1 MDSRLYQDLLETA
14 NAQCEL
20 IKNNYVNNK
29 CLYNWVCYRF
39 VCQEHVIRLQGGMY
53 MDRYWHLLSPPETKT
68 SFRKLHSCGP
78 PQTDLQ
84 TVHVIDGTTKLGFD
98 VPVGIT
104 LFYTY
109 MTDSVPN
116 HFSNVSRKVKV
127 NGQPH
132 QSAQLS
138 LPRTIS
144 SPQLFIHNPCWNG
157 YSHSHSHII

>member
-1 MDSRLYQDLLETA
+1 MYVVSGTFA
-14 NAQCEL
+14 APKL
-20 IKNNYVNNK
+20 IPWQQNGI
-29 CLYNWVCYRF
+29 YNLTENCVRKT
-39 VCQEHVIRLQGGMY
+39 LMY

-68 SFRKLHSCGP
+68 SFRKLHSCEQ

-104 LFYTY
+104 WFYTY
-109 MTDSVPN
+109 MTDSLPN

-144 SPQLFIHNPCWNG
+144 SLQLFTHNPCWNG